1 MTGLEAILVEWF
13 EVLIVAGL
21 LLIPF
26 WILNGALHNDKT

>member
-26 WILNGALHNDKT
+26 WIIDAMSKPS